1 MLNIDYM
8 VQLEGGAFE
17 VVVFQ
22 HGSPSWPPKRR
33 KHPNEFIVTIPA
45 STWHDVC
52 KYLLKSLLWLI
63 RGVPPSTRNVQLQ
76 PSLACHHFKLVVGIL
91 KFTRNEGCQYTR

>member
-52 KYLLKSLLWLI
+52 KSLLWLI

-76 PSLACHHFKLVVGIL
+76 PSLACHHFKLVVGYL
-91 KFTRNEGCQYTR
+91 EVYS